1 MAPRLSVGR
10 RGKDEGVA
18 GSEGRSFVPSD
29 MRGRRGVRR
38 VAAAFTEKDLLID
51 AGSLAFRAFLAL
63 IPALLFIVGL
73 LGFFGFEEVWKNDIA
88 PDVKKSVSPASFQFF
103 DEAVTKVLGAKN
115 FFWVTAGAAM
125 TAWEAS
131 AVVRAAGNMM
141 NKIYEA
147 SDDDSSF
154 KREVAESIP
163 VGAGAG
169 ILLLGAFTSLRLGPI
184 GIDALLGDGFFAG
197 IISIIVCWGAAA
209 VLFFAAVALVIRFAP
224 AVERPPRWL
233 SFGAATIVAAWAL
246 MSLLFGIYLSAFASY
261 GSIFGSLATIFVLI
275 EYLYLVSVVFLG
287 GIVIDS
293 LVDGQERHD

>member
-1 MAPRLSVGR
+1 MASR
-10 RGKDEGVA
+10 
-18 GSEGRSFVPSD
+18 EGRSFVPSD
-29 MRGRRGVRR
+29 MRERRSVRR
-38 VAAAFTEKDLLID
+38 VADAFTEKDLLVD

-63 IPALLFIVGL
+63 IPALLFIVGM
-73 LGFFGFEEVWKNDIA
+73 LGFFGFDEVWKDDIA
-88 PDVKKSVSPASFQFF
+88 PDVKKSVSPATFQFF
-103 DEAVTKVLGAKN
+103 DEAVVKVLGAKS
-115 FFWVTAGAAM
+115 FFWVTTGAAL

-131 AVVRAAGNMM
+131 AVVRATGNVM
-141 NKIYEA
+141 NKIYEV

-169 ILLLGAFTSLRLGPI
+169 LLLLGAFSSLRLGPI
-184 GIDALLGDGFFAG
+184 GIDALIGDGLAA
-197 IISIIVCWGAAA
+197 SVVSVIVCWGAAA

-224 AVERPPRWL
+224 AIERPPRWL

-246 MSLLFGIYLSAFASY
+246 MSLLFGIYLSTFANY
-261 GSIFGSLATIFVLI
+261 GSIFGSLATVFVLI